1 MMHQMSKQ
9 GYEYGIRLVEAL
21 CSGTFQKE
29 NRPNHGHDFT
39 GGEEG
44 LHMDQFRS
52 YISSCGGILMDE
64 RMKVSIRR
72 GYYG

>member
-1 MMHQMSKQ
+1 M
-9 GYEYGIRLVEAL
+9 EL
-21 CSGTFQKE
+21 FQKE
-29 NRPNHGHDFT
+29 NRRNHGHDFT

-64 RMKVSIRR
+64 RMKTSIRR